1 MNKFLLLLILSCT
14 FLSCKE
20 DIKSTS
26 KVIAIQPLSE
36 FPFHLTDTI
45 RKSIEDYYHFN
56 TVVYEVVEMPKT
68 SYINIKTPRYR
79 ADSLLRFLRNIKPDS
94 INYII
99 GLTIKDIST
108 TKYATNGEIKP
119 PTFKYKDWGVFG
131 LAFCPGVSCVVSN
144 FRIKHPN
151 KVIYIDRIKKIT
163 LHELGHNLG
172 LHHCDNKNCFMTDAA
187 ESISTI
193 DQVELNLCENC
204 KSIIGK
210 K

>member
-1 MNKFLLLLILSCT
+1 MNKFLVILILF
-14 FLSCKE
+14 FLSCK
-20 DIKSTS
+20 DNIQSNK
-26 KVIAIQPLSE
+26 KVVVIQPLSE
-36 FPFHLTDTI
+36 FPIHLTDTI

-56 TVVYEVVEMPKT
+56 TIVYEVIEMPNT

-94 INYII
+94 VNYII
-99 GLTIKDIST
+99 GLTVKDIST
-108 TKYATNGEIKP
+108 TKYDTNGKVKL

-131 LAFCPGVSCVVSN
+131 LGFCPGVSCVMSN

-151 KVIYIDRIKKIT
+151 QVIYIDRIKKIT
-163 LHELGHNLG
+163 LHELGHNIG